1 MFPVLFSIGPLT
13 LHTYGIFVATGIVVG
28 VLVTIRIGRSQ
39 GITPQNIVDISFIAI
54 FSGIIGSRL
63 LYILMNLSY
72 YSSNPLDMLKLWQ
85 GGLVF
90 SGGLL
95 AGLIM
100 LIWHARRKD
109 YNLLL
114 LGDIWSPGVAIGQG
128 IGRIG
133 CFMAGCCYGKPTT
146 VAWGVVFTDPRSLV
160 PEPIRNVPLHP
171 TQLYSLLSGFVI
183 FIILMILTA
192 KKKFEGQVLLWF
204 LILHSASRLLIE
216 RFRGDDRG
224 LIPGTDWSVTQFS
237 TVFILIGAVI
247 MLLIIKTRQEKDP

>member
-1 MFPVLFSIGPLT
+1 MFPVLFSIGPFT
-13 LHTYGIFVATGIVVG
+13 LHTYGIFVATGIVAG
-28 VLVTIRIGRSQ
+28 VLVTIRIGRSR
-39 GITPQNIVDISFIAI
+39 GIMPQNILDMSFIII

-72 YSSNPLDMLKLWQ
+72 YGSNPLDMPKLWQ

-95 AGLIM
+95 AGLIA
-100 LIWHARRKD
+100 LIWHARQKD

-146 VAWGVVFTDPRSLV
+146 VAWGVIFTDPRSLARLN
-160 PEPIRNVPLHP
+160 IPLHP
-171 TQLYSLLSGFVI
+171 TQVYSSLSGFVI

-204 LILHSASRLLIE
+204 LILHSASRLLVE

-247 MLLIIKTRQEKDP
+247 MLLIMKTRQEKKP